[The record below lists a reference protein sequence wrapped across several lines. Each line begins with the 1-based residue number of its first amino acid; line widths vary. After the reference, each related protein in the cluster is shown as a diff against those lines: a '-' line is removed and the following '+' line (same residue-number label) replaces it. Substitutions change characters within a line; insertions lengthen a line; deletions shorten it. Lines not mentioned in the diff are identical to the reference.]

1 MRSFQVQDTGSIP
14 VGCSNNM
21 NKDFQI
27 GSLVIYP
34 NPRYQE
40 ALDKLNSFKELDE
53 TMNQENINSQAS
65 AEAAVKTNQFIIGS
79 VDYSGNVSF
88 AANPTLHYSAGLA
101 RQECKRLATKN
112 PGKTFVFVQLRGAER
127 TVVQPSVISI

>member
-1 MRSFQVQDTGSIP
+1 
-14 VGCSNNM
+14 M
-21 NKDFQI
+21 NKEFYT
-27 GSLVIYP
+27 G
-34 NPRYQE
+34 R
-40 ALDKLNSFKELDE
+40 LDLPHPSKYEQVLLDLETINELNKI
-53 TMNQENINSQAS
+53 MNQENINSQAS

-79 VDYSGNVSF
+79 VDSSGNVSF

-101 RQECKRLATKN
+101 RQECKRLAIKN

>member
-1 MRSFQVQDTGSIP
+1 
-14 VGCSNNM
+14 M
-21 NKDFQI
+21 NKDFYI
-27 GSLVIYP
+27 GRIDLPHPYKYTQVL
-34 NPRYQE
+34 
-40 ALDKLNSFKELDE
+40 LDLEILNKLNTINELDE
-53 TMNQENINSQAS
+53 TMNQDNINSQAS

-79 VDYSGNVSF
+79 VDSSGIVSF